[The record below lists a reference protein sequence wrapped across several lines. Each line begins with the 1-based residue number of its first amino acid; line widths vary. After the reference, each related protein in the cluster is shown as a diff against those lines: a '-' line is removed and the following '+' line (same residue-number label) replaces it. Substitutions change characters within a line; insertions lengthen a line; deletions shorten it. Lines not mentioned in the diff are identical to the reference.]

1 MEIET
6 EIKKIFQQRKA
17 QGQIT
22 SQVNFTKNLGKKLTF
37 ILLKCFQKIAEEG
50 NSQTHTIRPAFQ
62 NQSEMSQKKKIR
74 GQYHGDEYRY
84 KNPQQ
89 YDSKEN

>member
-50 NSQTHTIRPAFQ
+50 NSQTHYMKRPLF
-62 NQSEMSQKKKIR
+62 
-74 GQYHGDEYRY
+74 
-84 KNPQQ
+84 
-89 YDSKEN
+89 